1 MLKTPLFYV
10 LLLVLMGL
18 MVGGMAIS
26 SNVSLMAQSALG
38 ISATKGA
45 IFGTLYFIGVGVGG
59 VVAGVLNDKL
69 GGGKALLTLCVLSF
83 IVVGIYLLFGQGV
96 FFLFALVVLFVGLG
110 YGGQGTAMAVITMNI
125 WGEKHFGVN
134 MGFVGVAGM
143 ISSAIGPV
151 VAGAAEV
158 NTTLIVILICNIVGV
173 IAAFMFDRLSK
184 SFVKSRFKQKKER
197 ISMITIN
204 WDKHLDFDAQVPPPG
219 MREVIFVK
227 GTPYEMGKQYGEKT
241 KKMIKRNFC
250 LVAGDALKN
259 YTKE

>member
-1 MLKTPLFYV
+1 MNVVPAIIIYGIVFGLITVILGIFAVDPPEGYAPKGWERDEEEIETEASVVDYNWIQMLKTPLFYV

-184 SFVKSRFKQKKER
+184 SFVKKQIQNRRKKE
-197 ISMITIN
+197 S
-204 WDKHLDFDAQVPPPG
+204 A
-219 MREVIFVK
+219 
-227 GTPYEMGKQYGEKT
+227 
-241 KKMIKRNFC
+241 
-250 LVAGDALKN
+250 
-259 YTKE
+259 